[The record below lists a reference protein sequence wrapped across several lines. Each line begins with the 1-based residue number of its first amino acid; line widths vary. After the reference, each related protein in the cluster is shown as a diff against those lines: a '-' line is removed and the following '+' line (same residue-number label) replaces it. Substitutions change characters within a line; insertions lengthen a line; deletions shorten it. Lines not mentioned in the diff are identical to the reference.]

1 VDQDVKEIEAPAA
14 ADPDPG
20 RALNGD
26 GASPQETGAAP
37 LRADVAPRP
46 RVPLMS
52 RLRLGQWVTIIVI
65 MLGLVLVVGVIV
77 GASALSRQID
87 SRNEIIEQLDPAR
100 TASLQLGSAIVAQQ
114 NGLRG
119 FALNGLDSSLGAYT
133 QARADAAQVSRRLM
147 GLAEGEPGLGA
158 KVGAIGTAMESWRT
172 EFAEPGIERI
182 RREGPSPTPGDRAT
196 RAAASFAK
204 VTRAL
209 GALNADIAVR
219 RAAAKERLDAATR
232 STTLSFFVIAG
243 ALAAALVAVALAMN
257 RAITRPLGRLAADAR
272 IVSRGDLGH
281 RLAADGPADVVGLAQ
296 DVDSMR
302 QRILTDLSEVRA
314 SRMQLEEQAHELE
327 LKARDLE
334 RSNAE
339 LEQFAYVASHDLQ
352 EPLRKV
358 ASFTQMLQRRY
369 AGQLDERADTYIEF
383 AVDGAKRM
391 QDLIN
396 DLLAFSRV
404 GRLKEPEAVV
414 DAGDLVRQA
423 VASLEPVIEETG
435 ATVEVGALP
444 EVRGEPSLLRLV
456 FQNLIGNAIKFRRED
471 EPPRVELSAV
481 RDGEFWRFRCADNGI
496 GIEAEY
502 AERIFVIF
510 QRLHPRSQYDGTG
523 IGLAMCRKIVEYHGG
538 RMWLE
543 TDNGSGPGS
552 TFYFTLPAEVES

>member
-358 ASFTQMLQRRY
+358 ASFCQLLQRRY
-369 AGQLDERADTYIEF
+369 EGQLDERADQYIGF

-391 QDLIN
+391 QSLIS

-404 GRLKEPEAVV
+404 GRADAPLVEVALDDIVQTAQDNLTSRIGRTGARIEVGPLPVV
-414 DAGDLVRQA
+414 DGDPVLLVA
-423 VASLEPVIEETG
+423 
-435 ATVEVGALP
+435 
-444 EVRGEPSLLRLV
+444 V
-456 FQNLIGNAIKFRRED
+456 FQNLMGNALKFHGDDPPVVHVSAQRTGEMWTITCRD
-471 EPPRVELSAV
+471 E
-481 RDGEFWRFRCADNGI
+481 GI
-496 GIEAEY
+496 GIDPAY
-502 AERIFVIF
+502 AERIFAIF
-510 QRLHPRSQYDGTG
+510 QRLHPKESYEGTG
-523 IGLAMCRKIVEYHGG
+523 IGLALCRKIVEHHGG
-538 RMWLE
+538 RIWLD
-543 TDNGSGPGS
+543 TDVPAGA
-552 TFYFTLPAEVES
+552 TFRFTLPARPERSA

>member
-26 GASPQETGAAP
+26 GASPQETAAAA
-37 LRADVAPRP
+37 LRADAAPRS
-46 RVPLMS
+46 RLPLMS

-358 ASFTQMLQRRY
+358 ASFCQLLQRRY
-369 AGQLDERADTYIEF
+369 EGQLDERADQYIGF

-391 QDLIN
+391 QSLIS

-404 GRLKEPEAVV
+404 GRADAPLVEVALDDIVQTAQDNLTSRIERTGARIEVGPLPVV
-414 DAGDLVRQA
+414 DGDPVLLVA
-423 VASLEPVIEETG
+423 
-435 ATVEVGALP
+435 
-444 EVRGEPSLLRLV
+444 V
-456 FQNLIGNAIKFRRED
+456 FQNLMGNALKFHGDDPPVVHVSAQRTGEMWTITCRD
-471 EPPRVELSAV
+471 E
-481 RDGEFWRFRCADNGI
+481 GI
-496 GIEAEY
+496 GIDPAY
-502 AERIFVIF
+502 AERIFAIF
-510 QRLHPRSQYDGTG
+510 QRLHPKESYEGTG
-523 IGLAMCRKIVEYHGG
+523 IGLALCRKIVEHHGG
-538 RMWLE
+538 RIWLD
-543 TDNGSGPGS
+543 TDVPAGA
-552 TFYFTLPAEVES
+552 TFRFTLPARPERSA

>member
-358 ASFTQMLQRRY
+358 ASFCQLLQRRY
-369 AGQLDERADTYIEF
+369 EGQLDERADQYIGF

-391 QDLIN
+391 QSLIS

-404 GRLKEPEAVV
+404 GRADAPLVEVALDDIVQTAQDNLTSRIERTGARIEVGPLPVV
-414 DAGDLVRQA
+414 DGDPVLLVA
-423 VASLEPVIEETG
+423 
-435 ATVEVGALP
+435 
-444 EVRGEPSLLRLV
+444 V
-456 FQNLIGNAIKFRRED
+456 FQNLMGNALKFHGDDPPVVHVSAQRTGEMWTITCRD
-471 EPPRVELSAV
+471 E
-481 RDGEFWRFRCADNGI
+481 GI
-496 GIEAEY
+496 GIDPAY
-502 AERIFVIF
+502 AERIFAIF
-510 QRLHPRSQYDGTG
+510 QRLHPKESYEGTG
-523 IGLAMCRKIVEYHGG
+523 IGLALCRKIVEHHGG
-538 RMWLE
+538 RIWLD
-543 TDNGSGPGS
+543 TDVPAGA
-552 TFYFTLPAEVES
+552 TFRFTLPARPERSA